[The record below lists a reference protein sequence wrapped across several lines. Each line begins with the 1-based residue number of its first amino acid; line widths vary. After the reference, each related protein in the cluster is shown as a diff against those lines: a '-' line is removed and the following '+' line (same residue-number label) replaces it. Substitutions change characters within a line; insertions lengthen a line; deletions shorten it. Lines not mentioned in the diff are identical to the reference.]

1 MINLQKKLAKAKYVC
16 YNLLRCAFK
25 AQQKISKEGYRMK
38 QGIHPEYKQ
47 TTIRCACGE
56 VIEIGSTREDIQV
69 EINVSSLDLEESGE
83 QIVEVSNISIV
94 SEDFEDCWVFGKYKA
109 YIAVGVKE

>member
-1 MINLQKKLAKAKYVC
+1 MSSMASVKLNQTPGKIVFVNQDENYNYVINIEKSELNSITVIGPKEKLE
-16 YNLLRCAFK
+16 
-25 AQQKISKEGYRMK
+25 KIT
-38 QGIHPEYKQ
+38 Q
-47 TTIRCACGE
+47 
-56 VIEIGSTREDIQV
+56 EDIQV
-69 EINVSSLDLEESGE
+69 EINVSSLNLEESDE